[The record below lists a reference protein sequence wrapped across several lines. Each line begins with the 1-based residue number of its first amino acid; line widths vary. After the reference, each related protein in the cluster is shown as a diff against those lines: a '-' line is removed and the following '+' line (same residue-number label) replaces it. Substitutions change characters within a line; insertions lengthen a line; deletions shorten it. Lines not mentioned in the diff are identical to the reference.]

1 MRGLKIFWCF
11 YEKYV
16 CLFLKEKVFDWVVG
30 ELISFVGLFFFRFN
44 IGNFVVLLIWKSG
57 LFFIRYEFLFRRY
70 FFKIFVLKSSIL
82 FRYVKYV

>member
-1 MRGLKIFWCF
+1 MKNMFV
-11 YEKYV
+11 Y
-16 CLFLKEKVFDWVVG
+16 FLKEKVFDWVVG

-70 FFKIFVLKSSIL
+70 FFKIFVLKNLIL

>member
-1 MRGLKIFWCF
+1 MKNMFV
-11 YEKYV
+11 Y
-16 CLFLKEKVFDWVVG
+16 FLKEKVFDWVVG

-57 LFFIRYEFLFRRY
+57 LFFICYEFLFRRY